1 MPIKATINDL
11 LEELKALRGSIDAL
25 RNEQRAIDP
34 TRNEI
39 TTREALKIMR
49 CNTNAS
55 LSALV
60 KLFPSIR
67 VRRGVYDKDKLR
79 AALSSKEQ
87 IKRLNAGGVYQ

>member
-1 MPIKATINDL
+1 MNAIIAEL
-11 LEELKALRGSIDAL
+11 LSEVKALRQSVDAL
-25 RNEQRAIDP
+25 RNNRQTDNSCA
-34 TRNEI
+34 EI
-39 TTREALKIMR
+39 NTREALKIMR

-87 IKRLNAGGVYQ
+87 IKRLNAGGVRK

>member
-1 MPIKATINDL
+1 MNRFWVEMLA
-11 LEELKALRGSIDAL
+11 ELKALRASVD
-25 RNEQRAIDP
+25 EMRARSAAP
-34 TRNEI
+34 VEASNEI

-87 IKRLNAGGVYQ
+87 IKRLNAGDVRK

>member
-1 MPIKATINDL
+1 MNAIIAEL
-11 LEELKALRGSIDAL
+11 LSEVKALRQSVDAL
-25 RNEQRAIDP
+25 RNNQQTDNSCA
-34 TRNEI
+34 EI
-39 TTREALKIMR
+39 NTREALKIMR

-87 IKRLNAGGVYQ
+87 IKRLNAGGVRK

>member
-1 MPIKATINDL
+1 MNTVLSQMLA
-11 LEELKALRGSIDAL
+11 ELRALRASVD
-25 RNEQRAIDP
+25 EMRARSAAP
-34 TRNEI
+34 VTVSNEI

-87 IKRLNAGGVYQ
+87 IKRLNAGGVRK

>member
-1 MPIKATINDL
+1 MNAIIAEL
-11 LEELKALRGSIDAL
+11 LSEVKALRQSVDAL
-25 RNEQRAIDP
+25 RSNQQAD
-34 TRNEI
+34 NSCAEI
-39 TTREALKIMR
+39 NTREALKIMR

-87 IKRLNAGGVYQ
+87 IKRLNAGGVRK